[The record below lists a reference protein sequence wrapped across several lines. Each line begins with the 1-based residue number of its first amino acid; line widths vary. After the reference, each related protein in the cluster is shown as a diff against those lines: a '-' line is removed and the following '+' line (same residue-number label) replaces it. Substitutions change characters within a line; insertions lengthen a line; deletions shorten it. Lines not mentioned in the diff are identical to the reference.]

1 MTHSASK
8 KVCTMAA
15 KTRILVPGTIRER
28 VLDRLGEAFDVVRI
42 DRADPALLA
51 RSEAASI
58 AGAAVSGTFD
68 AVLIEHLPA
77 LEIIASFG
85 VGYDGVD
92 VAAAA
97 ARGIAVTNTPDV
109 LNDEVADTAV
119 ALLLNTV
126 RRFPQA
132 EAWLREGRWTREGA
146 FPLTPLSLRGRK
158 AGIYGLGRIGL
169 AIAERLKGFGLD
181 IAYHSRRPRADVPYT
196 YHPSL
201 AALAAAV
208 DILIAIVPKT
218 PDTHRTIDREILRAL
233 GPNGVLIN
241 VGRGWTVDEAALA
254 AALRDGVIA
263 AAGLDVF
270 YDEPNVPQALLD
282 LPNVS
287 LLPHVASASVATRDA
302 MADLV
307 ADNLHAWFG
316 RGAALTPVPETPFTR
331 KTG

>member
-1 MTHSASK
+1 
-8 KVCTMAA
+8 MAA
-15 KTRILVPGTIRER
+15 KTRILVPGAIRER
-28 VLDRLGEAFDVVRI
+28 VLDRLKDSFDVVRI

-58 AGAAVSGTFD
+58 AGVAVSGSFD
-68 AVLIEHLPA
+68 AAMIEHLPA

-92 VAAAA
+92 AAAA
-97 ARGIAVTNTPDV
+97 AKRGVTVTNTPDV
-109 LNDEVADTAV
+109 LNDEVADTTIG
-119 ALLLNTV
+119 LLLNTV

-132 EAWLREGRWTREGA
+132 EAWLRDGRWRRDGA
-146 FPLTPLSLRGRK
+146 FPLTPLSLRGRR
-158 AGIYGLGRIGL
+158 AGVYGLGRIGM
-169 AIAERLKGFGLD
+169 AIAERLKGFGVD
-181 IAYHSRRPRADVPYT
+181 IAYHTRRPRDDVPYA
-196 YHPSL
+196 YYPSL
-201 AALAAAV
+201 MELAGAV

-218 PDTHRTIDREILRAL
+218 PETHRTINAEVLQAL

-241 VGRGWTVDEAALA
+241 VGRGWTVDEDALA
-254 AALRDGVIA
+254 AALEAGEIA

-282 LPNVS
+282 LPNIS
-287 LLPHVASASVATRDA
+287 LLPHVASASVVTRDA

-307 ADNLHAWFG
+307 ADNLFAWFD

>member
-1 MTHSASK
+1 MSRP
-8 KVCTMAA
+8 
-15 KTRILVPGTIRER
+15 RILIPGTIRER
-28 VLDRLGEAFDVVRI
+28 VVDRLKEAFDIVRI
-42 DRADPALLA
+42 DSADPSLVA
-51 RSEAASI
+51 RSEAASVS
-58 AGAAVSGTFD
+58 GVAVSGRFD
-68 AVLIEHLPA
+68 ASMIAHLPA

-92 VAAAA
+92 VSAATE
-97 ARGIAVTNTPDV
+97 RGVVVTNTPDV
-109 LNDEVADTAV
+109 LNDEVADTAIG
-119 ALLLNTV
+119 LLLNTV

-132 EAWLREGRWTREGA
+132 EAWLREGRWQRDGA
-146 FPLTPLSLRGRK
+146 FPLSPLSLRGRK

-169 AIAERLKGFGLD
+169 AIARRLEGFGVD
-181 IAYHSRRPRADVPYT
+181 IAYHTRRPREGVPYE

-201 AALAAAV
+201 MALAQAV

-218 PDTHRTIDREILRAL
+218 PETHRTIDADILQAL
-233 GPNGVLIN
+233 GGNGVLIN
-241 VGRGWTVDEAALA
+241 VGRGWTVDEPALI

-270 YDEPNVPQALLD
+270 YDEPNVPDGLLD

-307 ADNLHAWFG
+307 ADNLFAWFE
-316 RGAALTPVPETPFTR
+316 RGQAVTPVPETPFTR
-331 KTG
+331 KSGQHPESLR

>member
-1 MTHSASK
+1 
-8 KVCTMAA
+8 MAA

-28 VLDRLGEAFDVVRI
+28 VLDRLKESFDVVRI
-42 DRADPALLA
+42 ERSDPALLA

-58 AGAAVSGTFD
+58 AGVAVSGSFD
-68 AVLIEHLPA
+68 AAMIDHLPA

-92 VAAAA
+92 AAAA
-97 ARGIAVTNTPDV
+97 AKRGVTVTNTPDV
-109 LNDEVADTAV
+109 LNDEVADTTIG
-119 ALLLNTV
+119 LLLNTV

-132 EAWLREGRWTREGA
+132 EAWLRDGRWRRDGA
-146 FPLTPLSLRGRK
+146 FPLTPLSLRGRR
-158 AGIYGLGRIGL
+158 AGVYGLGRIGM
-169 AIAERLKGFGLD
+169 AIAERLKGFGVD
-181 IAYHSRRPRADVPYT
+181 IAYHTRRPRDDVPYA
-196 YHPSL
+196 YYPSL
-201 AALAAAV
+201 MELAGAV

-218 PDTHRTIDREILRAL
+218 PETHRTINAEVLQAL

-241 VGRGWTVDEAALA
+241 VGRGWTVDEDALA
-254 AALRDGVIA
+254 TALKEGVIA

-282 LPNVS
+282 LPNIS
-287 LLPHVASASVATRDA
+287 LLPHVASASVVTRDA

-307 ADNLHAWFG
+307 ADNLFAWFD